1 MGAVIRIN
9 GIRVTASTRFAARS
23 AVRFGGGWR
32 DDRRDERKRDC
43 GGEPDPTDA
52 CDELRAREAGDWAN
66 VDGFVFEEAIVTKA
80 CEGDGDES
88 LVDHT
93 VELNGRFVGHFRN

>member
-1 MGAVIRIN
+1 VGAVVRIN

-23 AVRFGGGWR
+23 AVRFGGGRR
-32 DDRRDERKRDC
+32 DDRRDERKRD
-43 GGEPDPTDA
+43 GGSEPDPTDA
-52 CDELRAREAGDWAN
+52 CDELRAREAGDGAN

-93 VELNGRFVGHFRN
+93 VELNRRFVGHFRN